1 MEGVLVHGEHF
12 QLLVGEVQNG
22 AAGGLVHAPV
32 LHAHQPVFNDVDD
45 ADAVGAAQSVELFDN
60 LGRLHLLAVH
70 GHGRARFKV
79 DGHIGGNVGRLQ
91 GRDAHF
97 QETGLFVVRLVGG
110 VFQIKAL
117 VAQVPQV
124 LVLGVVGLPADFQG
138 DVMGFGEV
146 DLLVPGLDVPL
157 PPGGDDLHVRGK
169 PLDGQ
174 LKPNLIVA
182 LAGRAVADGVR
193 ALGQR
198 DFRQLLADNGTGKGG
213 AQQVSLILG
222 VHFQGGDD
230 DFVHHLVHQI
240 GDDQLTG
247 TGGDGLGFQSFQLVG
262 LTDVAGYGDDLG
274 VVVVFLQP
282 RDDDGCIQT
291 AGICKDNFLDVVMV
305 IHIYSLQMNI
315 QRIS

>member
-12 QLLVGEVQNG
+12 QLLVGEVQDG
-22 AAGGLVHAPV
+22 AAGSLVYAPV
-32 LHAHQPVFNDVDD
+32 LHAHQPVLHDVDD
-45 ADAVGAAQSVELFDN
+45 ADAVGAAQSVELFDD

-79 DGHIGGNVGRLQ
+79 DGHIGGNVGGLQ
-91 GRDAHF
+91 GGDAHF
-97 QETGLFVVRLVGG
+97 QEAGLFVVRLVGG
-110 VFQIKAL
+110 VFQVKPL

-124 LVLGVVGLPADFQG
+124 LVLGVVGLPADLQG

-157 PPGGDDLHVRGK
+157 PPGGDDLHVRGE

-182 LAGRAVADGVR
+182 LAGSAVADGVR
-193 ALGQR
+193 SLGQR
-198 DFRQLLADNGTGKGG
+198 NLSQLLADDGTGKGG

-230 DFVHHLVHQI
+230 DLVHHLVHQV
-240 GDDQLTG
+240 GDDQLAG
-247 TGGDGLGFQSFQLVG
+247 ASGDGLGLQSLQLIG
-262 LTDVAGYGDDLG
+262 LTDVAGHGDDLG
-274 VVVVFLQP
+274 VIVVFLQP
-282 RDDDGCIQT
+282 GDDDRCIQT
-291 AGICKDNFLDVVMV
+291 AGICKDDFLDAFMI
-305 IHIYSLQMNI
+305 IHIYSLQMNFI
-315 QRIS
+315 RVS

>member
-1 MEGVLVHGEHF
+1 
-12 QLLVGEVQNG
+12 
-22 AAGGLVHAPV
+22 
-32 LHAHQPVFNDVDD
+32 
-45 ADAVGAAQSVELFDN
+45 
-60 LGRLHLLAVH
+60 
-70 GHGRARFKV
+70 
-79 DGHIGGNVGRLQ
+79 
-91 GRDAHF
+91 
-97 QETGLFVVRLVGG
+97 
-110 VFQIKAL
+110 
-117 VAQVPQV
+117 
-124 LVLGVVGLPADFQG
+124 
-138 DVMGFGEV
+138 MGFGEV

-157 PPGGDDLHVRGK
+157 PPRGDDLHVRGK

-193 ALGQR
+193 ALGQSN
-198 DFRQLLADNGTGKGG
+198 FRQLLADNGTGKGG

-230 DFVHHLVHQI
+230 DLVHHLVHQI
-240 GDDQLTG
+240 GDDQLACA
-247 TGGDGLGFQSFQLVG
+247 GGDGLGFQSFQLVG

-315 QRIS
+315 QCIS